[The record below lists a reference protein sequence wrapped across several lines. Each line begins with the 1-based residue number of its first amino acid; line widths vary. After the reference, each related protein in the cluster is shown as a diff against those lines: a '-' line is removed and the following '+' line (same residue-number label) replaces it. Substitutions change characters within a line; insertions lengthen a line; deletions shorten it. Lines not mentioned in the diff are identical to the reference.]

1 MYLPEIKFC
10 AWVIWENHVKLL
22 IMWKVHTHN
31 DSKVITVFA
40 YTRIFFEGKCRKLSL
55 FAWVF
60 PFFAWVFPFFS
71 WVWVLLEGFSF
82 KMLICKPDPES
93 VEFVFLAWS
102 NIDGSIIVWERRKAS
117 SIKLGSK
124 LELPTEGTKSK
135 QALDVTAY
143 FCRKDGSN
151 NTKKWR

>member
-60 PFFAWVFPFFS
+60 PFFFALVFTFFS

-93 VEFVFLAWS
+93 VEFGFFWLDQILMAPLLY
-102 NIDGSIIVWERRKAS
+102 ER
-117 SIKLGSK
+117 
-124 LELPTEGTKSK
+124 EE
-135 QALDVTAY
+135 
-143 FCRKDGSN
+143 
-151 NTKKWR
+151 KWAA